1 MRNGFGCSC
10 AILREPISPR
20 AASWALA
27 PRMPWPQSTA
37 KVYAPVPGD
46 GRALSWADRCVILI
60 RCWGF
65 RNRPIWPRSRRHS
78 ASLPRNT
85 TPTRARI
92 RRRRRDLPRSTRR
105 TRSWATR
112 RSARNTIAVKSMP
125 KESRGSMASRALA
138 PRGQVLAGAGS
149 QGAARDTSTSSSTS
163 AAEAPAERAAL
174 AISSPTF
181 SGAAQARAAG
191 VEQGRSPRLVAKTS
205 TRAQRSALRMLRR
218 ERRFA

>member
-1 MRNGFGCSC
+1 MRDPYSVLGVSKSADMAEIKKAFRKLAKKYHPDQSKDPKAKERFAEINAAYEILGDEKKRAQYDRGEIDAEGKPRFHGFEGFG
-10 AILREPISPR
+10 AE
-20 AASWALA
+20 
-27 PRMPWPQSTA
+27 
-37 KVYAPVPGD
+37 
-46 GRALSWADRCVILI
+46 
-60 RCWGF
+60 
-65 RNRPIWPRSRRHS
+65 
-78 ASLPRNT
+78 
-85 TPTRARI
+85 
-92 RRRRRDLPRSTRR
+92 
-105 TRSWATR
+105 
-112 RSARNTIAVKSMP
+112 
-125 KESRGSMASRALA
+125 
-138 PRGQVLAGAGS
+138 GQVLAGAGS